1 MSYQN
6 CKKRPLAAQRAYS
19 YVLALALVVLEMLQG
34 VYAVTG
40 PDETQTPSPDSVETT
55 DQKFQEFVDLLV
67 RASLKKAS
75 PPSITDIGELAH
87 LPNNAS
93 LVETSAAVRA
103 NLDLVLENVSKK
115 EFEDL
120 LAFLYQNNDTATI
133 QLITDG
139 LKKVKDPVALSRNY
153 FLLAK
158 YYESRKN
165 WRGVQAALSKVNLR
179 ELSVGDN
186 HYYNLLM
193 GFALQNLK
201 QHRKALKFYE
211 EIPQTSPYFS
221 HVKLNEGTAFLRQG
235 WWTEAHIEFEKAIE
249 ALGRSGKDAGLR
261 DRILVVLGYSQ
272 LNYEFY
278 RDARETFRKVAL
290 GSPSMNKALMG
301 IGLAAAY
308 QKDFSGAANAFAL
321 LAEKSPSDLSVDEA
335 YLLLPSAQAEAG
347 DGAAAAA
354 AYQNAIHHYERQ
366 IAELRSLQGKLGAA
380 GSDGLLQ
387 HIQEMNGKAAEIYGS
402 QESVPLFLLD
412 NYQNLL
418 SMRATSVALGQMSQF
433 SAVNDHYQA
442 ILQELVRNNIEAR
455 ITILNSY
462 LSQAKFGMAQLYD
475 KP

>member
-55 DQKFQEFVDLLV
+55 DQKFQEFVDLLL

-221 HVKLNEGTAFLRQG
+221 HVKLNE
-235 WWTEAHIEFEKAIE
+235 
-249 ALGRSGKDAGLR
+249 
-261 DRILVVLGYSQ
+261 VLAASIT
-272 LNYEFY
+272 
-278 RDARETFRKVAL
+278 ARE
-290 GSPSMNKALMG
+290 
-301 IGLAAAY
+301 LAAA
-308 QKDFSGAANAFAL
+308 
-321 LAEKSPSDLSVDEA
+321 
-335 YLLLPSAQAEAG
+335 
-347 DGAAAAA
+347 
-354 AYQNAIHHYERQ
+354 
-366 IAELRSLQGKLGAA
+366 
-380 GSDGLLQ
+380 
-387 HIQEMNGKAAEIYGS
+387 
-402 QESVPLFLLD
+402 
-412 NYQNLL
+412 
-418 SMRATSVALGQMSQF
+418 
-433 SAVNDHYQA
+433 
-442 ILQELVRNNIEAR
+442 
-455 ITILNSY
+455 
-462 LSQAKFGMAQLYD
+462 
-475 KP
+475 